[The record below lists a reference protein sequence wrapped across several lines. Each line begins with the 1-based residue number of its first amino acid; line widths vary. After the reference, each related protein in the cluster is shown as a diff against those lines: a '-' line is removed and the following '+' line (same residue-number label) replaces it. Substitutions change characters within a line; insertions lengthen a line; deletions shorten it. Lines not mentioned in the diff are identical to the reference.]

1 MERVV
6 GAEMG
11 MQTWFILDALC
22 SMCCVASAPRQ
33 VASTSLLKGQR
44 SLLFHL

>member
-22 SMCCVASAPRQ
+22 SVCCLASAPRQ
-33 VASTSLLKGQR
+33 VASTSLLKRQLP
-44 SLLFHL
+44 LLLHL